1 MKFFNTLLNCEH
13 GHPLR
18 GSYDTFKIHLSRL
31 QCKTTRINNAGKS
44 QIKKNGFIA
53 VKSHPIYISSS
64 TLWFRLVFDTWING
78 REVLDVLDIYYD
90 NGRLQCFKNT
100 AAVNFYETLLFIFSL
115 KPLSKNSPMSLLDDR
130 F

>member
-1 MKFFNTLLNCEH
+1 M
-13 GHPLR
+13 
-18 GSYDTFKIHLSRL
+18 
-31 QCKTTRINNAGKS
+31 QNNANKQRG
-44 QIKKNGFIA
+44 QITNGFIA

-100 AAVNFYETLLFIFSL
+100 AAVHFYETLLFIFSL